1 MDDIT
6 VLIVGMPGQAQLEH
20 LKKLDNKV
28 RILLAESSEE
38 AVELAPQ
45 ADVIFA
51 WIPKRETLRAMLP
64 KATRARWIHARYAGL
79 DHVLFPELVA
89 SSIPFTNGRG
99 VFSQSLGEFVLGA
112 VLYFAKDFAR
122 MRRSQKAAK
131 WDPFD
136 VMEISKQTMGIVGY
150 GDIGR
155 ACSRRAKAMGMRVLA
170 LRRRPEL
177 SAGDPN
183 VDRVYGWDGCRE
195 MIAECDYVVA
205 AAPLT
210 PETKSMVSAAEFAA
224 MKPTAVIINVGRGPV
239 IDEPAMIRALESG
252 RIKGAGLDVTSV
264 EPLPPDSPLYR
275 LDNVLLSP
283 HCADHTADWFDDAM
297 VFFLQ
302 QLERFRSGKPL
313 ENVVDMLPTAT
324 NKVTRV
330 LLSRA

>member
-183 VDRVYGWDGCRE
+183 VDRVYSWDGRLE
-195 MIAECDYVVA
+195 MIAESDYVVA

-210 PETKSMVSAAEFAA
+210 PETKGMVNDAEFAA

-283 HCADHTADWFDDAM
+283 HCADHTADWHDDAM
-297 VFFLQ
+297 LFFLQ
-302 QLERFRSGKPL
+302 QLDRFRSGKPL
-313 ENVVDMLPTAT
+313 ENVVDMAHGY
-324 NKVTRV
+324 
-330 LLSRA
+330 